1 MLIGVTGGI
10 GTGKSEAA
18 ALLGSAL
25 EAPVYS
31 ADQLCRDQ
39 LVAGRPGYHRFVERF
54 GPAFLERPDGPI
66 DRAHL
71 RRAVFADEA
80 LRRELEE
87 ILHPLV
93 RQELQNARRTAGPKR
108 CVVAEVPLLFECG
121 WRDDFDFIVCVD
133 APRQL
138 VIDRVRA
145 RDTVSAEEI
154 ERIMATQLPAEQKRS
169 QADWL
174 IENDGDRAAL
184 AAQVGRLAEFLRHR
198 CGVAAK
204 SQHGR

>member
-1 MLIGVTGGI
+1 
-10 GTGKSEAA
+10 
-18 ALLGSAL
+18 
-25 EAPVYS
+25 
-31 ADQLCRDQ
+31 
-39 LVAGRPGYHRFVERF
+39 
-54 GPAFLERPDGPI
+54 
-66 DRAHL
+66 
-71 RRAVFADEA
+71 
-80 LRRELEE
+80 
-87 ILHPLV
+87 
-93 RQELQNARRTAGPKR
+93 
-108 CVVAEVPLLFECG
+108 
-121 WRDDFDFIVCVD
+121 VCVD